1 MQLVVYYDLYGSI
14 VYYVSFSLLTQDNKS
29 GRSALIHAV
38 ENNSIDMVIL
48 LIEVCVHNFFSV
60 EFFSHFTCDVKSNE
74 SAIQPVIFLIITFVC
89 SFHFCLVHLCW

>member
-14 VYYVSFSLLTQDNKS
+14 VYYVSFSCLTQDNKS

-48 LIEVCVHNFFSV
+48 LIEVCVRISFFLLS
-60 EFFSHFTCDVKSNE
+60 FFHTSHVMSNPM
-74 SAIQPVIFLIITFVC
+74 SQLSSQ
-89 SFHFCLVHLCW
+89 SFS